1 MKSLLKI
8 TENIVEKN
16 LSRLGSIQNHIFFNW
31 AHIAGQYADITI
43 PHKIKF
49 GRKKNIDGQI
59 TIKVQNGFGLEV
71 QYAIPLLLDQ
81 INARFGFKA
90 ISKIKII
97 QADIQNNFEIKK
109 VPIKGTLENTLENL
123 ESNII
128 PDSELKLA
136 MQEFEISRKK

>member
-8 TENIVEKN
+8 TGNIVEKN

-49 GRKKNIDGQI
+49 DRKKNIDGQI
-59 TIKVQNGFGLEV
+59 TIKVQNGFGLQV

-97 QADIQNNFEIKK
+97 QADIQSNFEIKK
-109 VPIKGTLENTLENL
+109 EPIKRTLENTLENL
-123 ESNII
+123 ESNIL

>member
-59 TIKVQNGFGLEV
+59 TIKVQNGLGLEV

-81 INARFGFKA
+81 INARFGCNA

-109 VPIKGTLENTLENL
+109 EPITRTLENTLENL
-123 ESNII
+123 ESNIL

>member
-1 MKSLLKI
+1 MI
-8 TENIVEKN
+8 
-16 LSRLGSIQNHIFFNW
+16 
-31 AHIAGQYADITI
+31 DD
-43 PHKIKF
+43 
-49 GRKKNIDGQI
+49 RKKNIDGQI
-59 TIKVQNGFGLEV
+59 IIKVQNGFGLEV
-71 QYAIPLLLDQ
+71 QHAIPFLLDQ

-109 VPIKGTLENTLENL
+109 EPIKRTLENTLENL
-123 ESNII
+123 ESDIL

>member
-8 TENIVEKN
+8 TENIIEKN

-43 PHKIKF
+43 PYKIKF

-71 QYAIPLLLDQ
+71 QYAIPILLDQ

-90 ISKIKII
+90 ISKIKIV
-97 QADIQNNFEIKK
+97 QADIKNNFKIKK
-109 VPIKGTLENTLENL
+109 EPIKRTLENNIENL
-123 ESNII
+123 ESNIL
-128 PDSELKLA
+128 PDSKLKLA

>member
-97 QADIQNNFEIKK
+97 QADIQNNSEIKK
-109 VPIKGTLENTLENL
+109 EPIKRTLENTLENL
-123 ESNII
+123 ESNIL